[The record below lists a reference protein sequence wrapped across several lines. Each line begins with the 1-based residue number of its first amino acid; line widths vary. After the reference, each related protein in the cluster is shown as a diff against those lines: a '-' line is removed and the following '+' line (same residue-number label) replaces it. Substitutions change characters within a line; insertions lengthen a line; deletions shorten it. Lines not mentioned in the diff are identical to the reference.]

1 MDDTNFEDI
10 DSTTNVVEDTENQA
24 DDTSLEQ
31 ETDTTD
37 EEKAKLA
44 ELNKKLFER
53 AKKAETELKALKAK
67 GEPQKP
73 INNSPVE
80 LAEELKLIAKG
91 LSDEEIEQAKI
102 IAKGT
107 GTNLSE
113 ALKSSLFGAFQK
125 ELKETQRKEQA
136 KLGATRGSG
145 QTESKKDFR
154 SGLTREE
161 HMALWKETQA

>member
-1 MDDTNFEDI
+1 MDDTNIEDF
-10 DSTTNVVEDTENQA
+10 DSTTEVVDDTENQA
-24 DDTSLEQ
+24 DDTFVEQ
-31 ETDTTD
+31 ETEKTD

-53 AKKAETELKALKAK
+53 AKKAESELKALKAR
-67 GEPQKP
+67 GDTQKT

-107 GTNLSE
+107 GTTLNE
-113 ALKSSLFGAFQK
+113 ALKTPLFTSFQND
-125 ELKETQRKEQA
+125 LKEKQRKEKA
-136 KLGATRGSG
+136 KLGASRGSG
-145 QTESKKDFR
+145 QTETDKGFR
-154 SGLTREE
+154 SGMTREE
-161 HMALWKETQA
+161 HMALWKETQV

>member
-1 MDDTNFEDI
+1 MDENQIEEF
-10 DSTTNVVEDTENQA
+10 DSTTELVDDTENQA
-24 DDTSLEQ
+24 DDTFVEQ
-31 ETDTTD
+31 ETDTD

-44 ELNKKLFER
+44 ESNKKLFER
-53 AKKAETELKALKAK
+53 AKKAESELKALKAK
-67 GEPQKP
+67 GDTQKT

-107 GTNLSE
+107 GTSLNE
-113 ALKSSLFGAFQK
+113 ALKTPLFTSFQND
-125 ELKETQRKEQA
+125 LKEKQRKEKA
-136 KLGATRGSG
+136 KLGASKGSG
-145 QTESKKDFR
+145 QTETDKGFR